1 MKQDAAEIFVE
12 KIVGYYEPRTAI
24 RTFDKEGCFS
34 GYTYVTD
41 SARLY
46 ANNEAFMHMWKNTDR
61 ENICT
66 FDYSFVP
73 EKNAK
78 YKATTTQ
85 VSVPNGKRRLTIT
98 GWQPVEQLSCEFKL
112 VQIGADG
119 SETAVQ
125 TRGYR
130 LTNDNQCSKLV
141 PRKDATV
148 TK

>member
-1 MKQDAAEIFVE
+1 MQINIFVFKSLVAVCALLVLCSCSPIRYVRYQPPDVKQDAAEIFVE

-78 YKATTTQ
+78 YKA
-85 VSVPNGKRRLTIT
+85 
-98 GWQPVEQLSCEFKL
+98 
-112 VQIGADG
+112 
-119 SETAVQ
+119 
-125 TRGYR
+125 
-130 LTNDNQCSKLV
+130 
-141 PRKDATV
+141 
-148 TK
+148 